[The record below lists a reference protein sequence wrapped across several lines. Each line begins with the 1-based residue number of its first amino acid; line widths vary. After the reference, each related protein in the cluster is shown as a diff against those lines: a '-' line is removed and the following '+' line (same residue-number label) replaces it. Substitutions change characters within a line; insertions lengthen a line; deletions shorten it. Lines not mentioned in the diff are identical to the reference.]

1 MIHVDFDKFE
11 RFIFDH
17 LDSLG
22 VEKFAQVA
30 ELLACD
36 AVSILG
42 ALESLFKYG
51 LDVPESLD
59 AVTHAEAEIAEPF
72 VVECHGP
79 VFGEELYDIRD
90 DALLES

>member
-1 MIHVDFDKFE
+1 VLSCEFFSGNVVHGQMIHVDFDEFE

-30 ELLACD
+30 ELLTRD

-42 ALESLFKYG
+42 ALEGLFEYG
-51 LDVPESLD
+51 LHIPKSLD
-59 AVTHAEAEIAEPF
+59 AVAHAEAEIAEPL
-72 VVECHGP
+72 VVERHGP
-79 VFGEELYDIRD
+79 VL
-90 DALLES
+90 